1 MKIFLNLIFIL
12 FNCGICILL
21 DITASAAL
29 NLGTFGLDQSGV
41 LQNQG

>member
-1 MKIFLNLIFIL
+1 MCTI
-12 FNCGICILL
+12 L

-41 LQNQG
+41 HQTQGMSHKTIVN